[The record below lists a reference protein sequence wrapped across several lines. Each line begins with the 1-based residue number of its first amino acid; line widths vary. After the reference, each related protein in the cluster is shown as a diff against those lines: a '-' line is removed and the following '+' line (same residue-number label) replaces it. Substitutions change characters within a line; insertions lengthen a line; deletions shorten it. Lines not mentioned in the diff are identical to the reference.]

1 MNKNLS
7 LISMIAMVLFMSVT
21 YSTAQSQSA
30 LTAADRFGFPF
41 VFFTAANN
49 GEIISETHFSL
60 LSLVGDLSI
69 YFAIAFG
76 VVAILSLFKV
86 EKKKPSMA

>member
-7 LISMIAMVLFMSVT
+7 LISMIAMVLFMAAT
-21 YSTAQSQSA
+21 YTTSQ
-30 LTAADRFGFPF
+30 TQAAMVEADKFGFPF

-49 GEIISETHFSL
+49 GEVVSETHFNLASL
-60 LSLVGDLSI
+60 LGDLSI
-69 YFAIAFG
+69 YFAISFG
-76 VVAILSLFKV
+76 VVAMLSLLKV

>member
-1 MNKNLS
+1 
-7 LISMIAMVLFMSVT
+7 MIAMVLFMSAT
-21 YSTAQSQSA
+21 YSTSQSQGA
-30 LTAADRFGFPF
+30 LAAADQFGFPF

-49 GEIISETHFSL
+49 GEVVSETHFKL
-60 LSLVGDLSI
+60 LSLAGDLAI

-76 VVAILSLFKV
+76 FVAILSLFKV